1 MLIWYEIHFMLVWVA
16 NNGAYKDFILDIGDY
31 SFLDTDQYLIG
42 ANDLAHRGG
51 LNYTYSS
58 LGQGGRGCVGK
69 LQVV

>member
-1 MLIWYEIHFMLVWVA
+1 MSKQLKFPFWVA

-31 SFLDTDQYLIG
+31 SFLDTDQNLIE
-42 ANDLAHRGG
+42 ADDLAHRG

>member
-1 MLIWYEIHFMLVWVA
+1 MSKQLKFPFWVA
-16 NNGAYKDFILDIGDY
+16 NNSAYKDFILDIGDY
-31 SFLDTDQYLIG
+31 LLLDTDQYLIG